1 MTDVCQKLEQVV
13 KRNFAPN
20 SRCSANIQKVIT
32 GWGKTIR
39 EDFEL
44 KNLHMIHK
52 DNATGLQMLQNGI
65 QTLVNIVKDAKS
77 ALDDS
82 VEHFS
87 LNTDQYEQVQIMYHE
102 IVTMFKNTI
111 KSPLLTTQTQHAEE
125 DTNGNS
131 DNEEDQ
137 EEIDDEKET
146 ENDETELEEEEAFE
160 EEEEEEKQVET
171 KEDKRGKKRPLK
183 TTEKKQGKLK
193 LAKGN
198 DVSLV
203 RTGAVRTNIDT
214 LMKDIMGKHGIPTFV
229 TISRKYGTEAPS
241 SAFADRRNK
250 HNVSNVQIVVRKCP
264 NLTSVYLTNAL

>member
-87 LNTDQYEQVQIMYHE
+87 LSTNQYKQVQIMCNK
-102 IVTMFKNTI
+102 IVSMFKNTI
-111 KSPLLTTQTQHAEE
+111 KSPLITEQTQHAEE
-125 DTNGNS
+125 EIHDNS
-131 DNEEDQ
+131 DNEEGG
-137 EEIDDEKET
+137 EEIDEE
-146 ENDETELEEEEAFE
+146 DETEKEDTALE

-171 KEDKRGKKRPLK
+171 KKDKRGKKRPLK
-183 TTEKKQGKLK
+183 SIEKHQGKLK
-193 LAKGN
+193 LAKNN

-203 RTGAVRTNIDT
+203 RTRAVRTNIDT
-214 LMKDIMGKHGIPTFV
+214 QMKDIMGKHVIPTFV

-250 HNVSNVQIVVRKCP
+250 HNVSNVHIVVQKCP